1 MQIVDVLSG
10 SVPIKENKINIIS
23 FENKEKMRELIKYF
37 IKLESTKTSTETDL
51 YIVDENLNKVT
62 SKSTNF
68 ILFDDILLLSKYDKR
83 IREIIIRYLKFKI
96 EVDDSL
102 FLEYQK
108 SKRNIENFFNDIK
121 IESNGYSLDFF
132 LEDIDIDSI
141 VKKLEIDISFN
152 KDEESRL
159 DIIRLIIDLSMKLE
173 IEKKEFFICLL
184 FPENSIN
191 FQEFYDLLDYLR
203 KLNMTVLVITNEEL
217 FFRETQI
224 EDEVILINRFFEKY
238 DINALKHEYKLFYGD
253 REQKKLLQLAF
264 LDFRENYNLIDYL
277 TPIENIRLVNK
288 SADESILFELGLDKK
303 QIKRNVMKLSGG
315 QQQRVA
321 IARALVSD
329 APIILAD
336 EPTGNLDS
344 VTAGEII
351 NILKTLAKDRNKCV
365 IVVTHSKEV
374 AASADIILE
383 LSGKKLK
390 KVNKMNLEVE

>member
-37 IKLESTKTSTETDL
+37 VKLESTKTSIETDL

-83 IREIIIRYLKFKI
+83 IREIIIKYLKFKI

-121 IESNGYSLDFF
+121 IESNDYSLDFF

-141 VKKLEIDISFN
+141 VKKLEIDIFFN
-152 KDEESRL
+152 KDQESRL

-173 IEKKEFFICLL
+173 IEKKDFFICLL

-253 REQKKLLQLAF
+253 IEQKKLLQLAF
-264 LDFRENYNLIDYL
+264 LDFRENYNLIDS
-277 TPIENIRLVNK
+277 RLKDFLLSK
-288 SADESILFELGLDKK
+288 SYK
-303 QIKRNVMKLSGG
+303 
-315 QQQRVA
+315 
-321 IARALVSD
+321 
-329 APIILAD
+329 
-336 EPTGNLDS
+336 
-344 VTAGEII
+344 
-351 NILKTLAKDRNKCV
+351 
-365 IVVTHSKEV
+365 
-374 AASADIILE
+374 
-383 LSGKKLK
+383 
-390 KVNKMNLEVE
+390 

>member
-1 MQIVDVLSG
+1 MQIVDILSG

-37 IKLESTKTSTETDL
+37 IKLESTKTSIETDL

-83 IREIIIRYLKFKI
+83 IREIIIKYLKFKI

-121 IESNGYSLDFF
+121 IESNDYSLDFF

-141 VKKLEIDISFN
+141 VKKLEIDIFFN

-173 IEKKEFFICLL
+173 IEKKDFFICLL

-253 REQKKLLQLAF
+253 IEQKKLLQLAF
-264 LDFRENYNLIDYL
+264 LDFRENYNLIDS
-277 TPIENIRLVNK
+277 RLKDFLLSK
-288 SADESILFELGLDKK
+288 SYK
-303 QIKRNVMKLSGG
+303 
-315 QQQRVA
+315 
-321 IARALVSD
+321 
-329 APIILAD
+329 
-336 EPTGNLDS
+336 
-344 VTAGEII
+344 
-351 NILKTLAKDRNKCV
+351 
-365 IVVTHSKEV
+365 
-374 AASADIILE
+374 
-383 LSGKKLK
+383 
-390 KVNKMNLEVE
+390 

>member
-37 IKLESTKTSTETDL
+37 IKLESTKTSIETDL

-121 IESNGYSLDFF
+121 IESNDYSLDFF

-253 REQKKLLQLAF
+253 IEQKKLLQLAF
-264 LDFRENYNLIDYL
+264 LDFRENYNLIDS
-277 TPIENIRLVNK
+277 RLKDFLLSK
-288 SADESILFELGLDKK
+288 SYK
-303 QIKRNVMKLSGG
+303 
-315 QQQRVA
+315 
-321 IARALVSD
+321 
-329 APIILAD
+329 
-336 EPTGNLDS
+336 
-344 VTAGEII
+344 
-351 NILKTLAKDRNKCV
+351 
-365 IVVTHSKEV
+365 
-374 AASADIILE
+374 
-383 LSGKKLK
+383 
-390 KVNKMNLEVE
+390 

>member
-1 MQIVDVLSG
+1 MQIVDILSG

-83 IREIIIRYLKFKI
+83 IREIIIKYLKFKI

-121 IESNGYSLDFF
+121 IESNDYSLDFF

-253 REQKKLLQLAF
+253 IEQKKLLQLAF
-264 LDFRENYNLIDYL
+264 LDFRENYNLIDS
-277 TPIENIRLVNK
+277 RLKDFLLSK
-288 SADESILFELGLDKK
+288 SYK
-303 QIKRNVMKLSGG
+303 
-315 QQQRVA
+315 
-321 IARALVSD
+321 
-329 APIILAD
+329 
-336 EPTGNLDS
+336 
-344 VTAGEII
+344 
-351 NILKTLAKDRNKCV
+351 
-365 IVVTHSKEV
+365 
-374 AASADIILE
+374 
-383 LSGKKLK
+383 
-390 KVNKMNLEVE
+390 

>member
-37 IKLESTKTSTETDL
+37 VKLESTKTSIETDL

-121 IESNGYSLDFF
+121 IESNDYSLDFF

-253 REQKKLLQLAF
+253 IEQKKLLQLAF
-264 LDFRENYNLIDYL
+264 LDFRENYNLIDS
-277 TPIENIRLVNK
+277 RLKDFLLSK
-288 SADESILFELGLDKK
+288 SYK
-303 QIKRNVMKLSGG
+303 
-315 QQQRVA
+315 
-321 IARALVSD
+321 
-329 APIILAD
+329 
-336 EPTGNLDS
+336 
-344 VTAGEII
+344 
-351 NILKTLAKDRNKCV
+351 
-365 IVVTHSKEV
+365 
-374 AASADIILE
+374 
-383 LSGKKLK
+383 
-390 KVNKMNLEVE
+390 

>member
-68 ILFDDILLLSKYDKR
+68 ILFDEILLLSKYDKR
-83 IREIIIRYLKFKI
+83 IREIIIKYLKFKI

-121 IESNGYSLDFF
+121 IESNDYSLDFF

-141 VKKLEIDISFN
+141 VKKLEIDIFFN

-173 IEKKEFFICLL
+173 IEKKDFFICLL

-191 FQEFYDLLDYLR
+191 FQEFYNLLDYLR

-253 REQKKLLQLAF
+253 IEQKKLLQLAF
-264 LDFRENYNLIDYL
+264 LDFRENYNLIDS
-277 TPIENIRLVNK
+277 RLKDFLLSK
-288 SADESILFELGLDKK
+288 SYK
-303 QIKRNVMKLSGG
+303 
-315 QQQRVA
+315 
-321 IARALVSD
+321 
-329 APIILAD
+329 
-336 EPTGNLDS
+336 
-344 VTAGEII
+344 
-351 NILKTLAKDRNKCV
+351 
-365 IVVTHSKEV
+365 
-374 AASADIILE
+374 
-383 LSGKKLK
+383 
-390 KVNKMNLEVE
+390 

>member
-1 MQIVDVLSG
+1 MQIVDILSG

-37 IKLESTKTSTETDL
+37 IKLESTKTSIETDL

-121 IESNGYSLDFF
+121 IESNDYSLDFF

-141 VKKLEIDISFN
+141 VKKLEIDIFFN

-173 IEKKEFFICLL
+173 IEKKDFFICLL

-253 REQKKLLQLAF
+253 IEQKKLLQLAF
-264 LDFRENYNLIDYL
+264 LDFRENYNLIDS
-277 TPIENIRLVNK
+277 RLKDFLLSK
-288 SADESILFELGLDKK
+288 SYK
-303 QIKRNVMKLSGG
+303 
-315 QQQRVA
+315 
-321 IARALVSD
+321 
-329 APIILAD
+329 
-336 EPTGNLDS
+336 
-344 VTAGEII
+344 
-351 NILKTLAKDRNKCV
+351 
-365 IVVTHSKEV
+365 
-374 AASADIILE
+374 
-383 LSGKKLK
+383 
-390 KVNKMNLEVE
+390 

>member
-83 IREIIIRYLKFKI
+83 IREIIIKYLKFKI

-121 IESNGYSLDFF
+121 IESNDYSLDFF

-141 VKKLEIDISFN
+141 VKKLEIDIFFN
-152 KDEESRL
+152 KDQESRL

-253 REQKKLLQLAF
+253 IEQKKLLQLAF
-264 LDFRENYNLIDYL
+264 LDFRENYNLIDS
-277 TPIENIRLVNK
+277 RLKDFLLSK
-288 SADESILFELGLDKK
+288 SYK
-303 QIKRNVMKLSGG
+303 
-315 QQQRVA
+315 
-321 IARALVSD
+321 
-329 APIILAD
+329 
-336 EPTGNLDS
+336 
-344 VTAGEII
+344 
-351 NILKTLAKDRNKCV
+351 
-365 IVVTHSKEV
+365 
-374 AASADIILE
+374 
-383 LSGKKLK
+383 
-390 KVNKMNLEVE
+390 

>member
-37 IKLESTKTSTETDL
+37 IKLESTKTSIETDL

-83 IREIIIRYLKFKI
+83 IREIIIKYLKFKI

-121 IESNGYSLDFF
+121 IESNDYSLDFF

-141 VKKLEIDISFN
+141 VKKLEIDIFFN
-152 KDEESRL
+152 KDQESRL

-253 REQKKLLQLAF
+253 IEQKKLLQLAF
-264 LDFRENYNLIDYL
+264 LDFRENYNLIDS
-277 TPIENIRLVNK
+277 RLKDFLLSK
-288 SADESILFELGLDKK
+288 SYK
-303 QIKRNVMKLSGG
+303 
-315 QQQRVA
+315 
-321 IARALVSD
+321 
-329 APIILAD
+329 
-336 EPTGNLDS
+336 
-344 VTAGEII
+344 
-351 NILKTLAKDRNKCV
+351 
-365 IVVTHSKEV
+365 
-374 AASADIILE
+374 
-383 LSGKKLK
+383 
-390 KVNKMNLEVE
+390 

>member
-1 MQIVDVLSG
+1 MQIVDILSG

-37 IKLESTKTSTETDL
+37 VKLESTKTSIETDL

-83 IREIIIRYLKFKI
+83 IREIIIKYLKFKI

-121 IESNGYSLDFF
+121 IESNDYSLDFF

-141 VKKLEIDISFN
+141 VKKLEIDIFFN
-152 KDEESRL
+152 KDQESRL

-203 KLNMTVLVITNEEL
+203 KLNMTVLVLTNEEL

-253 REQKKLLQLAF
+253 IEQKKLLQLAF
-264 LDFRENYNLIDYL
+264 LDFRENYNLIDS
-277 TPIENIRLVNK
+277 RLKDFLLSK
-288 SADESILFELGLDKK
+288 SYK
-303 QIKRNVMKLSGG
+303 
-315 QQQRVA
+315 
-321 IARALVSD
+321 
-329 APIILAD
+329 
-336 EPTGNLDS
+336 
-344 VTAGEII
+344 
-351 NILKTLAKDRNKCV
+351 
-365 IVVTHSKEV
+365 
-374 AASADIILE
+374 
-383 LSGKKLK
+383 
-390 KVNKMNLEVE
+390 

>member
-121 IESNGYSLDFF
+121 IDSNGYSLDFF

-253 REQKKLLQLAF
+253 IEQKKLLQLAF
-264 LDFRENYNLIDYL
+264 LDFRENYNLIDS
-277 TPIENIRLVNK
+277 RLKDFLLSK
-288 SADESILFELGLDKK
+288 SYK
-303 QIKRNVMKLSGG
+303 
-315 QQQRVA
+315 
-321 IARALVSD
+321 
-329 APIILAD
+329 
-336 EPTGNLDS
+336 
-344 VTAGEII
+344 
-351 NILKTLAKDRNKCV
+351 
-365 IVVTHSKEV
+365 
-374 AASADIILE
+374 
-383 LSGKKLK
+383 
-390 KVNKMNLEVE
+390 

>member
-1 MQIVDVLSG
+1 MQIVDILSG
-10 SVPIKENKINIIS
+10 AVPIKENKINIIS

-37 IKLESTKTSTETDL
+37 IKLENTKASTETDL

-83 IREIIIRYLKFKI
+83 IREIIIKYLKFKI

-121 IESNGYSLDFF
+121 IESNDYSLDFF

-141 VKKLEIDISFN
+141 VKKLEIDIFFN

-173 IEKKEFFICLL
+173 IEKKDFFICLL

-191 FQEFYDLLDYLR
+191 FQEFYNLLDYLR

-253 REQKKLLQLAF
+253 IEQKKLLQLAF
-264 LDFRENYNLIDYL
+264 LDFRENYNLIDS
-277 TPIENIRLVNK
+277 RLKDFLLSK
-288 SADESILFELGLDKK
+288 SYK
-303 QIKRNVMKLSGG
+303 
-315 QQQRVA
+315 
-321 IARALVSD
+321 
-329 APIILAD
+329 
-336 EPTGNLDS
+336 
-344 VTAGEII
+344 
-351 NILKTLAKDRNKCV
+351 
-365 IVVTHSKEV
+365 
-374 AASADIILE
+374 
-383 LSGKKLK
+383 
-390 KVNKMNLEVE
+390 

>member
-1 MQIVDVLSG
+1 MQIVDILSG
-10 SVPIKENKINIIS
+10 AVPIKENKINIIS

-253 REQKKLLQLAF
+253 IEQKKLLQLAF
-264 LDFRENYNLIDYL
+264 LDFRENYNLIDS
-277 TPIENIRLVNK
+277 RLKDFLLSK
-288 SADESILFELGLDKK
+288 SYK
-303 QIKRNVMKLSGG
+303 
-315 QQQRVA
+315 
-321 IARALVSD
+321 
-329 APIILAD
+329 
-336 EPTGNLDS
+336 
-344 VTAGEII
+344 
-351 NILKTLAKDRNKCV
+351 
-365 IVVTHSKEV
+365 
-374 AASADIILE
+374 
-383 LSGKKLK
+383 
-390 KVNKMNLEVE
+390 

>member
-1 MQIVDVLSG
+1 MQIVDILSG

-37 IKLESTKTSTETDL
+37 VKLESTKTSIETDL

-83 IREIIIRYLKFKI
+83 IREIIIKYLKFKI

-121 IESNGYSLDFF
+121 IESNDYSLDFF

-141 VKKLEIDISFN
+141 VKKLEIDIFFN
-152 KDEESRL
+152 KDQESRL

-217 FFRETQI
+217 LFRETQI

-253 REQKKLLQLAF
+253 IEQKKLLQLAF
-264 LDFRENYNLIDYL
+264 LDFRENYNLIDS
-277 TPIENIRLVNK
+277 RLKDFLLSK
-288 SADESILFELGLDKK
+288 SYK
-303 QIKRNVMKLSGG
+303 
-315 QQQRVA
+315 
-321 IARALVSD
+321 
-329 APIILAD
+329 
-336 EPTGNLDS
+336 
-344 VTAGEII
+344 
-351 NILKTLAKDRNKCV
+351 
-365 IVVTHSKEV
+365 
-374 AASADIILE
+374 
-383 LSGKKLK
+383 
-390 KVNKMNLEVE
+390 

>member
-1 MQIVDVLSG
+1 MQIVDILSG
-10 SVPIKENKINIIS
+10 AVPIKENKINIIS

-68 ILFDDILLLSKYDKR
+68 ILFDNILLLSKYDKR
-83 IREIIIRYLKFKI
+83 IREIIIKYLKFKI

-253 REQKKLLQLAF
+253 IEQKKLLQLAF
-264 LDFRENYNLIDYL
+264 LDFRENYNLIDS
-277 TPIENIRLVNK
+277 RLKDFLLSK
-288 SADESILFELGLDKK
+288 SYK
-303 QIKRNVMKLSGG
+303 
-315 QQQRVA
+315 
-321 IARALVSD
+321 
-329 APIILAD
+329 
-336 EPTGNLDS
+336 
-344 VTAGEII
+344 
-351 NILKTLAKDRNKCV
+351 
-365 IVVTHSKEV
+365 
-374 AASADIILE
+374 
-383 LSGKKLK
+383 
-390 KVNKMNLEVE
+390 

>member
-83 IREIIIRYLKFKI
+83 IREIIIKYLKFKI

-108 SKRNIENFFNDIK
+108 SKRNIENFSNDIK

-253 REQKKLLQLAF
+253 IEQKKLLQLAF
-264 LDFRENYNLIDYL
+264 LDFRENYNLIDS
-277 TPIENIRLVNK
+277 RLKDFLLSK
-288 SADESILFELGLDKK
+288 SYK
-303 QIKRNVMKLSGG
+303 
-315 QQQRVA
+315 
-321 IARALVSD
+321 
-329 APIILAD
+329 
-336 EPTGNLDS
+336 
-344 VTAGEII
+344 
-351 NILKTLAKDRNKCV
+351 
-365 IVVTHSKEV
+365 
-374 AASADIILE
+374 
-383 LSGKKLK
+383 
-390 KVNKMNLEVE
+390 

>member
-37 IKLESTKTSTETDL
+37 IKLENTKASTETDL

-68 ILFDDILLLSKYDKR
+68 ILFDEILLLSKYDKR
-83 IREIIIRYLKFKI
+83 IREIIIKYLKFKI

-191 FQEFYDLLDYLR
+191 FQEFYNLLDYLR

-253 REQKKLLQLAF
+253 IEQKKLLQLAF
-264 LDFRENYNLIDYL
+264 LDFRENYNLIDS
-277 TPIENIRLVNK
+277 RLKDFLLSK
-288 SADESILFELGLDKK
+288 SYK
-303 QIKRNVMKLSGG
+303 
-315 QQQRVA
+315 
-321 IARALVSD
+321 
-329 APIILAD
+329 
-336 EPTGNLDS
+336 
-344 VTAGEII
+344 
-351 NILKTLAKDRNKCV
+351 
-365 IVVTHSKEV
+365 
-374 AASADIILE
+374 
-383 LSGKKLK
+383 
-390 KVNKMNLEVE
+390 

>member
-83 IREIIIRYLKFKI
+83 IREMIIKYLKFKI

-253 REQKKLLQLAF
+253 IEQKKLLQLAF
-264 LDFRENYNLIDYL
+264 LDFRENYNLIDS
-277 TPIENIRLVNK
+277 RLKDFLLSK
-288 SADESILFELGLDKK
+288 SYK
-303 QIKRNVMKLSGG
+303 
-315 QQQRVA
+315 
-321 IARALVSD
+321 
-329 APIILAD
+329 
-336 EPTGNLDS
+336 
-344 VTAGEII
+344 
-351 NILKTLAKDRNKCV
+351 
-365 IVVTHSKEV
+365 
-374 AASADIILE
+374 
-383 LSGKKLK
+383 
-390 KVNKMNLEVE
+390 

>member
-37 IKLESTKTSTETDL
+37 IKLENTKASTETDL

-68 ILFDDILLLSKYDKR
+68 ILFDEILLLSKYDKR
-83 IREIIIRYLKFKI
+83 IREIIIKYLKFKI

-121 IESNGYSLDFF
+121 IESNDYSLDFF

-141 VKKLEIDISFN
+141 VKKLEIDIFFN

-173 IEKKEFFICLL
+173 IEKKDFFICLL
-184 FPENSIN
+184 FLENSIN
-191 FQEFYDLLDYLR
+191 FQEFFNLLDYLR

-253 REQKKLLQLAF
+253 IEQKKLLQLAF
-264 LDFRENYNLIDYL
+264 LDFRENYNLIDS
-277 TPIENIRLVNK
+277 RLKDFLLSK
-288 SADESILFELGLDKK
+288 SYK
-303 QIKRNVMKLSGG
+303 
-315 QQQRVA
+315 
-321 IARALVSD
+321 
-329 APIILAD
+329 
-336 EPTGNLDS
+336 
-344 VTAGEII
+344 
-351 NILKTLAKDRNKCV
+351 
-365 IVVTHSKEV
+365 
-374 AASADIILE
+374 
-383 LSGKKLK
+383 
-390 KVNKMNLEVE
+390 

>member
-1 MQIVDVLSG
+1 MQIVDILSG

-83 IREIIIRYLKFKI
+83 IREIIIKYLKFKI

-121 IESNGYSLDFF
+121 IESNDYSLDFF

-141 VKKLEIDISFN
+141 VKKLEIDIFFN

-173 IEKKEFFICLL
+173 IEEKDFFICLL

-253 REQKKLLQLAF
+253 IEQKKLLQLAF
-264 LDFRENYNLIDYL
+264 LDFRENYNLIDS
-277 TPIENIRLVNK
+277 RLKDFLLSK
-288 SADESILFELGLDKK
+288 SYK
-303 QIKRNVMKLSGG
+303 
-315 QQQRVA
+315 
-321 IARALVSD
+321 
-329 APIILAD
+329 
-336 EPTGNLDS
+336 
-344 VTAGEII
+344 
-351 NILKTLAKDRNKCV
+351 
-365 IVVTHSKEV
+365 
-374 AASADIILE
+374 
-383 LSGKKLK
+383 
-390 KVNKMNLEVE
+390 

>member
-1 MQIVDVLSG
+1 MQIVDILSG

-83 IREIIIRYLKFKI
+83 IREIIIKYLKFKI

-253 REQKKLLQLAF
+253 IEQKKLLQLAF
-264 LDFRENYNLIDYL
+264 LDFRENYNLIDSRLKDFLLSKSVNCKIYL
-277 TPIENIRLVNK
+277 PK
-288 SADESILFELGLDKK
+288 HG
-303 QIKRNVMKLSGG
+303 
-315 QQQRVA
+315 
-321 IARALVSD
+321 
-329 APIILAD
+329 
-336 EPTGNLDS
+336 
-344 VTAGEII
+344 
-351 NILKTLAKDRNKCV
+351 
-365 IVVTHSKEV
+365 
-374 AASADIILE
+374 
-383 LSGKKLK
+383 
-390 KVNKMNLEVE
+390 

>member
-37 IKLESTKTSTETDL
+37 VKLESTKTSIETDL

-83 IREIIIRYLKFKI
+83 IREIIIKYLKFKI

-121 IESNGYSLDFF
+121 IESNDYSLDFF

-253 REQKKLLQLAF
+253 IEQKKLLQLAF
-264 LDFRENYNLIDYL
+264 LDFRENYNLIDS
-277 TPIENIRLVNK
+277 RLKDFLLSK
-288 SADESILFELGLDKK
+288 SYK
-303 QIKRNVMKLSGG
+303 
-315 QQQRVA
+315 
-321 IARALVSD
+321 
-329 APIILAD
+329 
-336 EPTGNLDS
+336 
-344 VTAGEII
+344 
-351 NILKTLAKDRNKCV
+351 
-365 IVVTHSKEV
+365 
-374 AASADIILE
+374 
-383 LSGKKLK
+383 
-390 KVNKMNLEVE
+390 

>member
-1 MQIVDVLSG
+1 MQIVDILSG

-83 IREIIIRYLKFKI
+83 IREIIIKYLKFKI

-121 IESNGYSLDFF
+121 IESNDYSLDFF

-141 VKKLEIDISFN
+141 VKKLEIDIFFN
-152 KDEESRL
+152 KDQESRL

-173 IEKKEFFICLL
+173 IEKKDFFICLL

-253 REQKKLLQLAF
+253 IEQKKLLQLAF
-264 LDFRENYNLIDYL
+264 LDFRENYNLIDS
-277 TPIENIRLVNK
+277 RLKDFLLSK
-288 SADESILFELGLDKK
+288 SYK
-303 QIKRNVMKLSGG
+303 
-315 QQQRVA
+315 
-321 IARALVSD
+321 
-329 APIILAD
+329 
-336 EPTGNLDS
+336 
-344 VTAGEII
+344 
-351 NILKTLAKDRNKCV
+351 
-365 IVVTHSKEV
+365 
-374 AASADIILE
+374 
-383 LSGKKLK
+383 
-390 KVNKMNLEVE
+390 

>member
-37 IKLESTKTSTETDL
+37 IKLENTKASTETDL

-83 IREIIIRYLKFKI
+83 IREIIIKYLKFKI

-121 IESNGYSLDFF
+121 IESNDYSLDFF

-141 VKKLEIDISFN
+141 VKKLEIDIFFN

-173 IEKKEFFICLL
+173 IEKKDFFICLL

-253 REQKKLLQLAF
+253 IEQKKLLQLAF
-264 LDFRENYNLIDYL
+264 LDFRENYNLIDS
-277 TPIENIRLVNK
+277 RLKDFLLSK
-288 SADESILFELGLDKK
+288 SYK
-303 QIKRNVMKLSGG
+303 
-315 QQQRVA
+315 
-321 IARALVSD
+321 
-329 APIILAD
+329 
-336 EPTGNLDS
+336 
-344 VTAGEII
+344 
-351 NILKTLAKDRNKCV
+351 
-365 IVVTHSKEV
+365 
-374 AASADIILE
+374 
-383 LSGKKLK
+383 
-390 KVNKMNLEVE
+390 

>member
-37 IKLESTKTSTETDL
+37 VKLESTKTSIETDL

-203 KLNMTVLVITNEEL
+203 KLNMTVLVLTNEEL

-253 REQKKLLQLAF
+253 IEQKKLLQLAF
-264 LDFRENYNLIDYL
+264 LDFRENYNLIDS
-277 TPIENIRLVNK
+277 RLKDFLLSK
-288 SADESILFELGLDKK
+288 SYK
-303 QIKRNVMKLSGG
+303 
-315 QQQRVA
+315 
-321 IARALVSD
+321 
-329 APIILAD
+329 
-336 EPTGNLDS
+336 
-344 VTAGEII
+344 
-351 NILKTLAKDRNKCV
+351 
-365 IVVTHSKEV
+365 
-374 AASADIILE
+374 
-383 LSGKKLK
+383 
-390 KVNKMNLEVE
+390 

>member
-1 MQIVDVLSG
+1 MQIVDILSG

-37 IKLESTKTSTETDL
+37 VKLESTKTSIETDL

-253 REQKKLLQLAF
+253 IEQKKLLQLAF
-264 LDFRENYNLIDYL
+264 LDFRENYNLIDS
-277 TPIENIRLVNK
+277 RLKDFLLSK
-288 SADESILFELGLDKK
+288 SYK
-303 QIKRNVMKLSGG
+303 
-315 QQQRVA
+315 
-321 IARALVSD
+321 
-329 APIILAD
+329 
-336 EPTGNLDS
+336 
-344 VTAGEII
+344 
-351 NILKTLAKDRNKCV
+351 
-365 IVVTHSKEV
+365 
-374 AASADIILE
+374 
-383 LSGKKLK
+383 
-390 KVNKMNLEVE
+390 

>member
-1 MQIVDVLSG
+1 MQIVDILSG

-141 VKKLEIDISFN
+141 VKKLEIDIFFN

-173 IEKKEFFICLL
+173 IEKKDFFICLL

-253 REQKKLLQLAF
+253 IEQKKLLQLAF
-264 LDFRENYNLIDYL
+264 LDFRENYNLIDS
-277 TPIENIRLVNK
+277 RLKDFLLSK
-288 SADESILFELGLDKK
+288 SYK
-303 QIKRNVMKLSGG
+303 
-315 QQQRVA
+315 
-321 IARALVSD
+321 
-329 APIILAD
+329 
-336 EPTGNLDS
+336 
-344 VTAGEII
+344 
-351 NILKTLAKDRNKCV
+351 
-365 IVVTHSKEV
+365 
-374 AASADIILE
+374 
-383 LSGKKLK
+383 
-390 KVNKMNLEVE
+390 

>member
-1 MQIVDVLSG
+1 MQIVDILSG

-83 IREIIIRYLKFKI
+83 IREIIIKYLKFKI

-121 IESNGYSLDFF
+121 IESNDYSLDFF

-141 VKKLEIDISFN
+141 VKKLEIDIFFN

-173 IEKKEFFICLL
+173 IEKKDFFICLL

-253 REQKKLLQLAF
+253 IEQKKLLQLAF
-264 LDFRENYNLIDYL
+264 LDFRENYNLIDS
-277 TPIENIRLVNK
+277 RLKDFLLSK
-288 SADESILFELGLDKK
+288 SYK
-303 QIKRNVMKLSGG
+303 
-315 QQQRVA
+315 
-321 IARALVSD
+321 
-329 APIILAD
+329 
-336 EPTGNLDS
+336 
-344 VTAGEII
+344 
-351 NILKTLAKDRNKCV
+351 
-365 IVVTHSKEV
+365 
-374 AASADIILE
+374 
-383 LSGKKLK
+383 
-390 KVNKMNLEVE
+390 

>member
-1 MQIVDVLSG
+1 MQIVDILSG
-10 SVPIKENKINIIS
+10 AVPIKENKINIIS

-83 IREIIIRYLKFKI
+83 IREIIIKYLKFKI

-253 REQKKLLQLAF
+253 IEQKKLLQLAF
-264 LDFRENYNLIDYL
+264 LDFRENYNLIDS
-277 TPIENIRLVNK
+277 RLKDFLLSK
-288 SADESILFELGLDKK
+288 SYK
-303 QIKRNVMKLSGG
+303 
-315 QQQRVA
+315 
-321 IARALVSD
+321 
-329 APIILAD
+329 
-336 EPTGNLDS
+336 
-344 VTAGEII
+344 
-351 NILKTLAKDRNKCV
+351 
-365 IVVTHSKEV
+365 
-374 AASADIILE
+374 
-383 LSGKKLK
+383 
-390 KVNKMNLEVE
+390 

>member
-1 MQIVDVLSG
+1 MQIVDILSG

-83 IREIIIRYLKFKI
+83 IREIIIKYLKFKI

-108 SKRNIENFFNDIK
+108 SKRNIEKFFNDIK
-121 IESNGYSLDFF
+121 IESNDYSLDFF

-141 VKKLEIDISFN
+141 VKKLEIDIFFN

-253 REQKKLLQLAF
+253 IEQKKLLQLAF
-264 LDFRENYNLIDYL
+264 LDFRENYNLIDS
-277 TPIENIRLVNK
+277 RLKDFLLSK
-288 SADESILFELGLDKK
+288 SYK
-303 QIKRNVMKLSGG
+303 
-315 QQQRVA
+315 
-321 IARALVSD
+321 
-329 APIILAD
+329 
-336 EPTGNLDS
+336 
-344 VTAGEII
+344 
-351 NILKTLAKDRNKCV
+351 
-365 IVVTHSKEV
+365 
-374 AASADIILE
+374 
-383 LSGKKLK
+383 
-390 KVNKMNLEVE
+390 

>member
-37 IKLESTKTSTETDL
+37 VKLESTKTSIETDL

-141 VKKLEIDISFN
+141 VKKLEIDIFFN
-152 KDEESRL
+152 KDQESRL

-253 REQKKLLQLAF
+253 IEQKKLLQLAF
-264 LDFRENYNLIDYL
+264 LDFRENYNLIDS
-277 TPIENIRLVNK
+277 RLKDFLLSK
-288 SADESILFELGLDKK
+288 SYK
-303 QIKRNVMKLSGG
+303 
-315 QQQRVA
+315 
-321 IARALVSD
+321 
-329 APIILAD
+329 
-336 EPTGNLDS
+336 
-344 VTAGEII
+344 
-351 NILKTLAKDRNKCV
+351 
-365 IVVTHSKEV
+365 
-374 AASADIILE
+374 
-383 LSGKKLK
+383 
-390 KVNKMNLEVE
+390 

>member
-1 MQIVDVLSG
+1 MQIVDILSG

-37 IKLESTKTSTETDL
+37 IKLESTKTSIETDL

-83 IREIIIRYLKFKI
+83 IREIIIKYLKFKI

-121 IESNGYSLDFF
+121 IESNDYSLDFF

-141 VKKLEIDISFN
+141 VKKLEIDIFFN
-152 KDEESRL
+152 KDQESRL

-173 IEKKEFFICLL
+173 IEKKDFFICLL

-253 REQKKLLQLAF
+253 IEQKKLLQLAF
-264 LDFRENYNLIDYL
+264 LDFRENYNLIDS
-277 TPIENIRLVNK
+277 RLKDFLLSK
-288 SADESILFELGLDKK
+288 SYK
-303 QIKRNVMKLSGG
+303 
-315 QQQRVA
+315 
-321 IARALVSD
+321 
-329 APIILAD
+329 
-336 EPTGNLDS
+336 
-344 VTAGEII
+344 
-351 NILKTLAKDRNKCV
+351 
-365 IVVTHSKEV
+365 
-374 AASADIILE
+374 
-383 LSGKKLK
+383 
-390 KVNKMNLEVE
+390 

>member
-37 IKLESTKTSTETDL
+37 IKLESTKTSIETDL

-83 IREIIIRYLKFKI
+83 IREIIIKYLKFKI

-121 IESNGYSLDFF
+121 IESNDYSLDFF

-141 VKKLEIDISFN
+141 VKKLEIDIFFN

-173 IEKKEFFICLL
+173 IEKKDFFICLL

-217 FFRETQI
+217 LFRETQI

-253 REQKKLLQLAF
+253 IEQKKLLQLAF
-264 LDFRENYNLIDYL
+264 LDFRENYNLIDS
-277 TPIENIRLVNK
+277 RLKDFLLSK
-288 SADESILFELGLDKK
+288 SYK
-303 QIKRNVMKLSGG
+303 
-315 QQQRVA
+315 
-321 IARALVSD
+321 
-329 APIILAD
+329 
-336 EPTGNLDS
+336 
-344 VTAGEII
+344 
-351 NILKTLAKDRNKCV
+351 
-365 IVVTHSKEV
+365 
-374 AASADIILE
+374 
-383 LSGKKLK
+383 
-390 KVNKMNLEVE
+390 

>member
-173 IEKKEFFICLL
+173 IEKKDFFICLL

-253 REQKKLLQLAF
+253 IEQKKLLQLAF
-264 LDFRENYNLIDYL
+264 LDFRENYNLIDS
-277 TPIENIRLVNK
+277 RLKDFLLSK
-288 SADESILFELGLDKK
+288 SYK
-303 QIKRNVMKLSGG
+303 
-315 QQQRVA
+315 
-321 IARALVSD
+321 
-329 APIILAD
+329 
-336 EPTGNLDS
+336 
-344 VTAGEII
+344 
-351 NILKTLAKDRNKCV
+351 
-365 IVVTHSKEV
+365 
-374 AASADIILE
+374 
-383 LSGKKLK
+383 
-390 KVNKMNLEVE
+390 

>member
-83 IREIIIRYLKFKI
+83 IREIIIKYLKFKI

-121 IESNGYSLDFF
+121 IESNDYSLDFF

-141 VKKLEIDISFN
+141 VKKLEIDIFFN

-203 KLNMTVLVITNEEL
+203 KLNMTVLVLTNEEL

-253 REQKKLLQLAF
+253 IEQKKLLQLAF
-264 LDFRENYNLIDYL
+264 LDFRENYNLIDS
-277 TPIENIRLVNK
+277 RLKDFLLSK
-288 SADESILFELGLDKK
+288 SYK
-303 QIKRNVMKLSGG
+303 
-315 QQQRVA
+315 
-321 IARALVSD
+321 
-329 APIILAD
+329 
-336 EPTGNLDS
+336 
-344 VTAGEII
+344 
-351 NILKTLAKDRNKCV
+351 
-365 IVVTHSKEV
+365 
-374 AASADIILE
+374 
-383 LSGKKLK
+383 
-390 KVNKMNLEVE
+390 

>member
-1 MQIVDVLSG
+1 MQIVDILSG

-253 REQKKLLQLAF
+253 IEQKKLLQLAF
-264 LDFRENYNLIDYL
+264 LDFRENYNLIDS
-277 TPIENIRLVNK
+277 RLKDFLLSK
-288 SADESILFELGLDKK
+288 SYK
-303 QIKRNVMKLSGG
+303 
-315 QQQRVA
+315 
-321 IARALVSD
+321 
-329 APIILAD
+329 
-336 EPTGNLDS
+336 
-344 VTAGEII
+344 
-351 NILKTLAKDRNKCV
+351 
-365 IVVTHSKEV
+365 
-374 AASADIILE
+374 
-383 LSGKKLK
+383 
-390 KVNKMNLEVE
+390 

>member
-1 MQIVDVLSG
+1 MQIVDILSG
-10 SVPIKENKINIIS
+10 AVPIKENKINIIS

-224 EDEVILINRFFEKY
+224 EDEVILINRFFQKY

-253 REQKKLLQLAF
+253 IEQKKLLQLAF
-264 LDFRENYNLIDYL
+264 LDFRENYNLIDS
-277 TPIENIRLVNK
+277 RLKDFLLSK
-288 SADESILFELGLDKK
+288 SYK
-303 QIKRNVMKLSGG
+303 
-315 QQQRVA
+315 
-321 IARALVSD
+321 
-329 APIILAD
+329 
-336 EPTGNLDS
+336 
-344 VTAGEII
+344 
-351 NILKTLAKDRNKCV
+351 
-365 IVVTHSKEV
+365 
-374 AASADIILE
+374 
-383 LSGKKLK
+383 
-390 KVNKMNLEVE
+390 

>member
-1 MQIVDVLSG
+1 MQIVDILSG

-37 IKLESTKTSTETDL
+37 VKLESTKTSIETDL

-83 IREIIIRYLKFKI
+83 IREIIIKYLKFKI

-121 IESNGYSLDFF
+121 IESNDYSLDFF

-253 REQKKLLQLAF
+253 IEQKKLLQLAF
-264 LDFRENYNLIDYL
+264 LDFRENYNLIDS
-277 TPIENIRLVNK
+277 RLKDFLLSK
-288 SADESILFELGLDKK
+288 SYK
-303 QIKRNVMKLSGG
+303 
-315 QQQRVA
+315 
-321 IARALVSD
+321 
-329 APIILAD
+329 
-336 EPTGNLDS
+336 
-344 VTAGEII
+344 
-351 NILKTLAKDRNKCV
+351 
-365 IVVTHSKEV
+365 
-374 AASADIILE
+374 
-383 LSGKKLK
+383 
-390 KVNKMNLEVE
+390 

>member
-1 MQIVDVLSG
+1 MQIVDILSG

-37 IKLESTKTSTETDL
+37 VKLESTKTSIETDL

-141 VKKLEIDISFN
+141 VKKLEIDIFFN
-152 KDEESRL
+152 KDQESRL

-253 REQKKLLQLAF
+253 IEQKKLLQLAF
-264 LDFRENYNLIDYL
+264 LDFRENYNLIDS
-277 TPIENIRLVNK
+277 RLKDFLLSK
-288 SADESILFELGLDKK
+288 SYK
-303 QIKRNVMKLSGG
+303 
-315 QQQRVA
+315 
-321 IARALVSD
+321 
-329 APIILAD
+329 
-336 EPTGNLDS
+336 
-344 VTAGEII
+344 
-351 NILKTLAKDRNKCV
+351 
-365 IVVTHSKEV
+365 
-374 AASADIILE
+374 
-383 LSGKKLK
+383 
-390 KVNKMNLEVE
+390 

>member
-1 MQIVDVLSG
+1 MQIVDILSG

-37 IKLESTKTSTETDL
+37 IKLESTKTSIETDL

-83 IREIIIRYLKFKI
+83 IREIIIKYLKFKI

-141 VKKLEIDISFN
+141 VKKIEIDISFN

-217 FFRETQI
+217 LFRETQI

-253 REQKKLLQLAF
+253 IEQKKLLQLAF
-264 LDFRENYNLIDYL
+264 LDFRENYNLIDS
-277 TPIENIRLVNK
+277 RLKDFLLSK
-288 SADESILFELGLDKK
+288 SYK
-303 QIKRNVMKLSGG
+303 
-315 QQQRVA
+315 
-321 IARALVSD
+321 
-329 APIILAD
+329 
-336 EPTGNLDS
+336 
-344 VTAGEII
+344 
-351 NILKTLAKDRNKCV
+351 
-365 IVVTHSKEV
+365 
-374 AASADIILE
+374 
-383 LSGKKLK
+383 
-390 KVNKMNLEVE
+390 